1 MDFRYFSWSWHS
13 VNITNVEQSHVG
25 RKFALCCLV
34 IRTGFDIWFKSQ
46 LYLFVIFKGVGYAVV
61 LIAFYTDFFYNV
73 IISWGVYYLFGS
85 FSKKLPWGSCGM
97 SFDLRLNRFLL
108 VLIYMWNIGNSW
120 NSEHCYEISSLLK
133 ENKTRLETPPI
144 LIQNLSNMT
153 NISIADDLTI
163 NSSELLISSSEEYFL

>member
-1 MDFRYFSWSWHS
+1 M
-13 VNITNVEQSHVG
+13 
-25 RKFALCCLV
+25 L
-34 IRTGFDIWFKSQ
+34 
-46 LYLFVIFKGVGYAVV
+46 
-61 LIAFYTDFFYNV
+61 
-73 IISWGVYYLFGS
+73 
-85 FSKKLPWGSCGM
+85 
-97 SFDLRLNRFLL
+97 
-108 VLIYMWNIGNSW
+108 NIGNSW